1 MTISAED
8 IRSNYPGRI
17 GTSTEYTAHLE
28 KLLADYVNRNKEQK
42 EEISELMLEI
52 NNLKAGYPREV
63 PEKFP
68 ICPNCGI
75 IMKEYHYEHTSV
87 YSCPDC
93 PTISFEYVDK
103 ASMND
108 LLRHLEYP
116 IIP

>member
-1 MTISAED
+1 MNIVVQD
-8 IRSNYPGRI
+8 IRGNYPGRI
-17 GTSTEYTAHLE
+17 SSANRYSKHLE
-28 KLLADYVNRNKEQK
+28 KLLVDSISRNKEQK
-42 EEISELMLEI
+42 NEIAELQLEI

-63 PEKFP
+63 PVKFP

-75 IMKEYHYEHTSV
+75 IMKEYHYEHTTV

-93 PTISFEYVDK
+93 PTISFEYVDIR
-103 ASMND
+103 SMND